1 MNNERSCDKL
11 LVKNNSRKHFVV
23 FCALIEAKGTD
34 IKMIKEELL
43 ITHHGR
49 TLHGYFFKPEE
60 KGCFPLV
67 IMSHGYNGCKDDFEK
82 TAKYLAD
89 AKIASVACTFCG
101 GSTRDESGFPTTQMT
116 LFTEKEDLMAILESM
131 EQRPNINKKQI
142 FLFGASQGGL
152 ISAMVAEEC
161 KEKVAGRILL
171 FPALCIADD
180 WRVRFK
186 SESEIPK
193 EFEFWG
199 MKLGEEFFKSM
210 RNFKTFDVIGHF
222 ERPVLILHGAE
233 DEIVPIGYSVK
244 AVKKYPNARL
254 EEFAHEPHGFSEDG
268 NRRMEAMLLYFVHE
282 CMKAGEEWE
291 GRI

>member
-1 MNNERSCDKL
+1 MQNEFKYIPYDGKDTNIRGLIKNGNVYSLTRGMSGL
-11 LVKNNSRKHFVV
+11 L
-23 FCALIEAKGTD
+23 L
-34 IKMIKEELL
+34 
-43 ITHHGR
+43 
-49 TLHGYFFKPEE
+49 P
-60 KGCFPLV
+60 
-67 IMSHGYNGCKDDFEK
+67 DD
-82 TAKYLAD
+82 
-89 AKIASVACTFCG
+89 
-101 GSTRDESGFPTTQMT
+101 PN
-116 LFTEKEDLMAILESM
+116 EDLSRAEKDWAYLKEMYPE
-131 EQRPNINKKQI
+131 RVRR
-142 FLFGASQGGL
+142 
-152 ISAMVAEEC
+152 ISAMVEEEC
-161 KEKVAGRILL
+161 KEKVAGMILL

>member
-1 MNNERSCDKL
+1 
-11 LVKNNSRKHFVV
+11 
-23 FCALIEAKGTD
+23 
-34 IKMIKEELL
+34 
-43 ITHHGR
+43 
-49 TLHGYFFKPEE
+49 
-60 KGCFPLV
+60 
-67 IMSHGYNGCKDDFEK
+67 MSHGYNGCKDDFEK

-161 KEKVAGRILL
+161 KEKVAGMILL

-282 CMKAGEEWE
+282 CMKAGKEWE

>member
-101 GSTRDESGFPTTQMT
+101 EV
-116 LFTEKEDLMAILESM
+116 
-131 EQRPNINKKQI
+131 
-142 FLFGASQGGL
+142 QGRVWF
-152 ISAMVAEEC
+152 SNN
-161 KEKVAGRILL
+161 
-171 FPALCIADD
+171 ADD
-180 WRVRFK
+180 FIYGKGRFD
-186 SESEIPK
+186 
-193 EFEFWG
+193 G
-199 MKLGEEFFKSM
+199 
-210 RNFKTFDVIGHF
+210 NIGK
-222 ERPVLILHGAE
+222 HGA
-233 DEIVPIGYSVK
+233 K
-244 AVKKYPNARL
+244 T
-254 EEFAHEPHGFSEDG
+254 
-268 NRRMEAMLLYFVHE
+268 
-282 CMKAGEEWE
+282 
-291 GRI
+291 

>member
-1 MNNERSCDKL
+1 M
-11 LVKNNSRKHFVV
+11 
-23 FCALIEAKGTD
+23 
-34 IKMIKEELL
+34 
-43 ITHHGR
+43 
-49 TLHGYFFKPEE
+49 
-60 KGCFPLV
+60 
-67 IMSHGYNGCKDDFEK
+67 
-82 TAKYLAD
+82 
-89 AKIASVACTFCG
+89 
-101 GSTRDESGFPTTQMT
+101 
-116 LFTEKEDLMAILESM
+116 
-131 EQRPNINKKQI
+131 
-142 FLFGASQGGL
+142 
-152 ISAMVAEEC
+152 
-161 KEKVAGRILL
+161 ILL

-254 EEFAHEPHGFSEDG
+254 EEFAHEPHGFQ
-268 NRRMEAMLLYFVHE
+268 RMEI
-282 CMKAGEEWE
+282 EEW
-291 GRI
+291 RQCCCILFMNA

>member
-1 MNNERSCDKL
+1 M
-11 LVKNNSRKHFVV
+11 
-23 FCALIEAKGTD
+23 
-34 IKMIKEELL
+34 
-43 ITHHGR
+43 
-49 TLHGYFFKPEE
+49 
-60 KGCFPLV
+60 
-67 IMSHGYNGCKDDFEK
+67 
-82 TAKYLAD
+82 
-89 AKIASVACTFCG
+89 
-101 GSTRDESGFPTTQMT
+101 
-116 LFTEKEDLMAILESM
+116 
-131 EQRPNINKKQI
+131 
-142 FLFGASQGGL
+142 
-152 ISAMVAEEC
+152 
-161 KEKVAGRILL
+161 ILL
-171 FPALCIADD
+171 LPALCIADD

>member
-1 MNNERSCDKL
+1 MYKRQ
-11 LVKNNSRKHFVV
+11 
-23 FCALIEAKGTD
+23 
-34 IKMIKEELL
+34 
-43 ITHHGR
+43 
-49 TLHGYFFKPEE
+49 
-60 KGCFPLV
+60 
-67 IMSHGYNGCKDDFEK
+67 
-82 TAKYLAD
+82 AKYLAD

-161 KEKVAGRILL
+161 KEKVAGMILL

>member
-49 TLHGYFFKPEE
+49 TLHGYFFKQEE

-116 LFTEKEDLMAILESM
+116 LFTEKEDLMQYWKAWS
-131 EQRPNINKKQI
+131 K
-142 FLFGASQGGL
+142 
-152 ISAMVAEEC
+152 
-161 KEKVAGRILL
+161 
-171 FPALCIADD
+171 D
-180 WRVRFK
+180 
-186 SESEIPK
+186 
-193 EFEFWG
+193 
-199 MKLGEEFFKSM
+199 
-210 RNFKTFDVIGHF
+210 
-222 ERPVLILHGAE
+222 LIL
-233 DEIVPIGYSVK
+233 IKSK
-244 AVKKYPNARL
+244 FFCL
-254 EEFAHEPHGFSEDG
+254 AHHKVD
-268 NRRMEAMLLYFVHE
+268 
-282 CMKAGEEWE
+282 
-291 GRI
+291 

>member
-1 MNNERSCDKL
+1 M
-11 LVKNNSRKHFVV
+11 

-161 KEKVAGRILL
+161 KEKVAGMILL

-180 WRVRFK
+180 WRVRF
-186 SESEIPK
+186 
-193 EFEFWG
+193 
-199 MKLGEEFFKSM
+199 
-210 RNFKTFDVIGHF
+210 
-222 ERPVLILHGAE
+222 
-233 DEIVPIGYSVK
+233 
-244 AVKKYPNARL
+244 
-254 EEFAHEPHGFSEDG
+254 
-268 NRRMEAMLLYFVHE
+268 
-282 CMKAGEEWE
+282 
-291 GRI
+291 